1 MKCLC
6 SLGFL
11 SFKFLSWIIADVPA
25 SGVPATI
32 LKAWQKT
39 HEGKEEGNV
48 QKPQRGAGVWN
59 KGRKTPETAAHFQIN
74 RQTA

>member
-6 SLGFL
+6 SLAFCHSN
-11 SFKFLSWIIADVPA
+11 SFPGSLQSA

-32 LKAWQKT
+32 LKAWKKT
-39 HEGKEEGNV
+39 ACGEG
-48 QKPQRGAGVWN
+48 RGEHVETTMWCWGLK

-74 RQTA
+74 RQTV